1 MDLVVDD
8 YGKYRMKVPLS
19 DSVILLT
26 SKSISVLD
34 AFIQTILK
42 SREQCYV
49 LEEDGKRSQSLADY
63 NIDFIDDEFSK
74 TSLGIEEYL
83 SFFGL
88 ANRMFNDSFAK
99 DIDKFLI
106 DNNLQE
112 LKNKP
117 LCELPALIQ
126 IKTRLFISKKR
137 KTRLLILSNNNG
149 TINDKNVIEIAEYV
163 NSYCKEHST
172 IAIITT
178 RVTPLVKAYKGE
190 LITL

>member
-34 AFIQTILK
+34 AFIQTVLK

-49 LEEDGKRSQSLADY
+49 MEQDGKESQSLADY
-63 NIDFIDDEFSK
+63 NVDFIDDEFSK

-112 LKNKP
+112 LKDKP
-117 LCELPALIQ
+117 LCELSAIMQ
-126 IKTRLFISKKR
+126 IKARLFISKKR

-149 TINDKNVIEIAEYV
+149 TINDKSVIEIAEYV
-163 NSYCKEHST
+163 NSYCKEHNM

-178 RVTPLVKAYKGE
+178 RFTPLVKAYKGE